1 MENRQ
6 PMQEINLRV
15 TIEDANL
22 ILEGLGNLPFA
33 RVYGLVGKI
42 QEQAGQQLN
51 RNNSNQEESAAPD
64 QAREGVK

>member
-6 PMQEINLRV
+6 PTQEINLRV

-33 RVYGLVGKI
+33 RVYALVGKI
-42 QEQAGQQLN
+42 QEQAAQQLN
-51 RNNSNQEESAAPD
+51 RNNSNQEEPTPD
-64 QAREGVK
+64 QEREGVP

>member
-6 PMQEINLRV
+6 PTQEINLRV

-33 RVYGLVGKI
+33 RVYALVGKI
-42 QEQAGQQLN
+42 QEQAAQQLN
-51 RNNSNQEESAAPD
+51 RNNSSQEEPTPD
-64 QAREGVK
+64 QEREGVP